1 MPRSPEP
8 QLVRRLEM
16 PAGGA
21 NDAPSSDS
29 ESEDGAADGEEVYEV
44 EAIRASRFDA
54 TTSAMRYLV
63 KWKGYSE
70 DEKTWEPI
78 ENLEN
83 CLDLVTEY
91 NKRKEER
98 EARRASITPGVSLQ
112 DALNKNI
119 RLPGASADESS
130 DQGLSMKELDAR
142 RAKAKKK
149 QSRGVS
155 TASTSAGRVEDAVAD
170 KWEKKATGKEQKR
183 KSASTAA
190 SPVASTSK
198 AAQVQQP
205 PKKKKAASKS
215 YATGEKPKSSQ
226 KKRTVEDAKATPPPA
241 KKPKKARP
249 VVASESSDSDD
260 HGATVRRPKQPTPLT
275 ADIRS
280 MKDAITPAA
289 PPSTAKKPTPT
300 PPAAAAPD
308 AAPALT
314 ASGSAQRLP
323 PEPTP
328 QPQQTQTNK
337 QEPLKT
343 ALAPI
348 IDEAASQ
355 ARSSEP
361 VPQGPWTGALGKLLS
376 KSFRKPPP
384 PPPPLAEQPPAGDGR
399 VRFQEDPVRLAQ
411 TSAPPRHST
420 AAQPHSALRQTSLQP
435 SPIEPNG
442 ATPPQPLGSVSPN
455 LRPQQVPAATDPRRR
470 PQGSPAPIASH
481 ANDSRAASPVEAKP
495 QVQVAQPQAPVEDV
509 TAREKKVKD
518 RATQLQNLE
527 NRLRRSTWFQSRPEF
542 VTEDL
547 TVACTMAIPI
557 DPHLVMR
564 LKGKGVAVLVS
575 HGRDE
580 TVSGEG
586 LALACLLMRMGATT
600 PSNMQEVEAVCIHR
614 KEPLAAL
621 EALYCELVNLERH
634 FVEFFYFGG
643 DEPATP
649 VFTHGYHVLPTLAAL
664 QQGAA
669 FDRFCQFS
677 RDPVSGHCVVAV
689 HPATVAMAR
698 KEVNWPRIHDSLAGH
713 QIDVIGR
720 EMIKLDS
727 AFATVEKSELLERA
741 VTFRPLPH
749 VTSESEFA
757 EIFSHSVHVRANY
770 PTVWRRFIVVV
781 SESVEEQVQKAR
793 TCGVEVHTWSS
804 LAELVTANPFG

>member
-29 ESEDGAADGEEVYEV
+29 ESEDGAAKGEEVYEV

-149 QSRGVS
+149 QSRAS
-155 TASTSAGRVEDAVAD
+155 TTSTSAGRVEDAVAD
-170 KWEKKATGKEQKR
+170 KWERKATGKDQKT
-183 KSASTAA
+183 KSASTEA

-198 AAQVQQP
+198 ASVQQP
-205 PKKKKAASKS
+205 PKKKKASKS
-215 YATGEKPKSSQ
+215 DTTAEKPKSSQ
-226 KKRTVEDAKATPPPA
+226 KKRRVEDAKATPPPA

-260 HGATVRRPKQPTPLT
+260 HAATVRRTKQPTPLT
-275 ADIRS
+275 AATS
-280 MKDAITPAA
+280 STKEGTAPAA
-289 PPSTAKKPTPT
+289 PPSTAAKPTPS
-300 PPAAAAPD
+300 PPTAATPD
-308 AAPALT
+308 AAPAPT
-314 ASGSAQRLP
+314 ASTSAQRLP

-348 IDEAASQ
+348 IDDAASQ
-355 ARSSEP
+355 ARTADP
-361 VPQGPWTGALGKLLS
+361 VFQGPWAGALGKLLS
-376 KSFRKPPP
+376 KSFRKSPP
-384 PPPPLAEQPPAGDGR
+384 PPPPLAEQLAAVNGR
-399 VRFQEDPVRLAQ
+399 VRFSEDPVRLAQ
-411 TSAPPRHST
+411 VSAAPRHST
-420 AAQPHSALRQTSLQP
+420 ATQPHSALRQTSLQP

-455 LRPQQVPAATDPRRR
+455 LRSQQVPAATDPRRR
-470 PQGSPAPIASH
+470 PQGSPAPVA
-481 ANDSRAASPVEAKP
+481 AQVNGYDSRAASPVEAKP
-495 QVQVAQPQAPVEDV
+495 QVQVAQPQAAAEDV
-509 TAREKKVKD
+509 AAREKKVKD

-527 NRLRRSTWFQSRPEF
+527 NRLRRSPWFQSRPEF

-564 LKGKGVAVLVS
+564 LKAKGVAVLVS

-586 LALACLLMRMGATT
+586 LALAYLLMRMCATT

-614 KEPLAAL
+614 KEPLVAL
-621 EALYCELVNLERH
+621 EALYCELVNLDRH

-698 KEVNWPRIHDSLAGH
+698 KEVNWPRIHDSLSGH

-757 EIFSHSVHVRANY
+757 EIINHSVHVRANY